1 MKCVKS
7 KDFFYLKILFL
18 SMFVEVYIFYFCF
31 KLEFVYGFEV
41 LLLKI
46 FKKLLLYYD
55 KIVS

>member
-31 KLEFVYGFEV
+31 ELVFVYDFEV

-46 FKKLLLYYD
+46 FKKLLL
-55 KIVS
+55 